1 VASVD
6 FSIDVATTLGYV
18 PPSAED
24 DVQAVLDDVVFDLG
38 EWIDATC
45 PVDTGAFQA
54 DWDLEAVGTEII
66 MRNAR
71 EYASWVHEAGAQPKD
86 DPIRYWM
93 QVEDK
98 ANQLLG
104 ERLAELQA
112 LVAATVRRES
122 AAQVVPRR
130 SRTPIPV
137 SLGQRLRGA
146 SDFLFAARAAGL
158 ERVSTR
164 SRERART
171 RARRS

>member
-71 EYASWVHEAGAQPKD
+71 EYAEWVHPKD
-86 DPIRYWM
+86 DPALYWQ

-171 RARRS
+171 RAR

>member
-71 EYASWVHEAGAQPKD
+71 EYAQWVHPKD
-86 DPIRYWM
+86 DPVLYWQ

-98 ANQLLG
+98 AKQLLG

-112 LVAATVRRES
+112 QVAATVRRES
-122 AAQVVPRR
+122 AAQVAPRR

-137 SLGQRLRGA
+137 SFGEDLAGA
-146 SDFLFAARAAGL
+146 SSFLFAARAAGL

>member
-1 VASVD
+1 MASVD

-71 EYASWVHEAGAQPKD
+71 EYAEWVHPKD
-86 DPIRYWM
+86 DPVLYWQ

-171 RARRS
+171 RAR